1 MALWGGRFK
10 EDVAVATQ
18 EFGASLPVDKHLYRQ
33 DIAGSKAHARM
44 LAKQHIISQGDCD
57 AIVGCLDDIEGEIDA
72 GSFPFHIE
80 DEDIHMAI
88 EGELTR
94 RIGEAGKRLHT
105 GRSRNDQ
112 VATDTRLAAKA
123 LAHDLMQANLHMR
136 EALIGAACDN
146 EGVVLPGM
154 THLQHAQPV
163 LLSHHLLAYY
173 WMFERDFHR
182 LTAAFE
188 AADASPLGAAALAGT
203 TYPIDRVAAS
213 YEMGF
218 ARVICNSLDAV
229 SDRDFILDL
238 HFACSTMAMH
248 LSRLAEEIVLWS
260 SSEFG
265 YITLS
270 DAYSTGSSIMPQK
283 KNPDFA
289 ELIRGKTG
297 RVYGNLLQLLVTC
310 KGLPLAYNKDL
321 QEDKGGMLDS
331 ARTLSQSLAVMAG
344 MISTCTFNAD
354 VMRAACEV
362 GHLAATD
369 VADYL
374 AKKGMPFREAHEV
387 VGRLVLVCEE
397 RGCRLDD
404 LPLAVFQEASPLFG
418 PDIVSSLDID
428 AIVGARSTMGGT
440 SPSAV
445 REQMRLVRAT
455 LVADEAH
462 LEGISSL
469 VPMGEGA

>member
-1 MALWGGRFK
+1 
-10 EDVAVATQ
+10 
-18 EFGASLPVDKHLYRQ
+18 
-33 DIAGSKAHARM
+33 M

-283 KNPDFA
+283 KNPDVPETA
-289 ELIRGKTG
+289 RGKSG
-297 RVYGNLLQLLVTC
+297 RVYGDLIAMLTLM
-310 KGLPLAYNKDL
+310 KGTPLAYNKDF
-321 QEDKGGMLDS
+321 QEDKEPVFD
-331 ARTLSQSLAVMAG
+331 AIDTVKDTLRAFCDMMAG
-344 MISTCTFNAD
+344 VEPQAD
-354 VMRAACEV
+354 VMYRAAQM
-362 GHLAATD
+362 GFPTATD
-369 VADYL
+369 LADYL
-374 AKKGMPFREAHEV
+374 VRHGVPFRTAHDI
-387 VGRLVLVCEE
+387 VGQTVRAASE
-397 RGCRLDD
+397 RGCGLEE
-404 LPLAVFQEASPLFG
+404 LPLDVLKSFSDVIESDVYEVLKLEG
-418 PDIVSSLDID
+418 SVN
-428 AIVGARSTMGGT
+428 ARDHLGGT
-440 SPSAV
+440 APNQV
-445 REQMRLVRAT
+445 RRQVARWEAIIAERA
-455 LVADEAH
+455 AK
-462 LEGISSL
+462 
-469 VPMGEGA
+469 